1 MVGYLFGIAVVALL
15 VVLGRELYRGLAPG
29 VRAAKARRD
38 AEREADSRTEA
49 ALATPGATPEDPLEV
64 DTASVVEPVA
74 ANAPCVVCGEP
85 VRPEDHAVRPVG
97 DEPLRVVTVHCRRCG
112 HRRPVYVR
120 IRDARL
126 H

>member
-15 VVLGRELYRGLAPG
+15 VALTRELWRGLRPG

-38 AEREADSRTEA
+38 ADREADARTEA
-49 ALATPGATPEDPLEV
+49 ALATPGATPEAPIEV
-64 DTASVVEPVA
+64 ETASVVEPMA
-74 ANAPCVVCGEP
+74 ARGRCVVCGEP
-85 VRPEDHAVRPVG
+85 VRAEDHSVQPIG

>member
-1 MVGYLFGIAVVALL
+1 LVGYLFGVAVVALL
-15 VVLGRELYRGLAPG
+15 VLLAREVWRGLAPG
-29 VRAAKARRD
+29 LRAARARRD
-38 AEREADSRTEA
+38 AHREADARTEA

-74 ANAPCVVCGEP
+74 ARGPCVVCGEP
-85 VRPEDHAVRPVG
+85 VRAEDHAVRPGG